1 MQDFYTFVL
10 PLDLNILTYLDDHDI
25 LYRLD
30 DSGNIVV
37 ESSDMVTLSR
47 VAAFVNYVLYS

>member
-10 PLDLNILTYLDDHDI
+10 PLDANILSYLDDHDI

-30 DSGNIVV
+30 DTGNIVV
-37 ESSDMVTLSR
+37 ESSDTVTLSR
-47 VAAFVNYVLYS
+47 VAAFVSQVLY